1 LDHAGSIRA
10 YYQQLMAAW
19 GPQDWW
25 PAYTRFEVIVGAFL
39 TQNTAWTNVERAL
52 RRLREHAVLRPVG
65 LRRTPLPK
73 LAQMIRSSG
82 YFRQK
87 AQRLKNFVDYLD
99 ARYGGSLARMFAQPT
114 DRLREELLALNGVG
128 PETADSILLYA
139 GGHPV
144 FVVDA
149 YTRRIFE
156 RHGLITAKTRYED
169 IRQLVERA
177 FQQQLPPDWE
187 HPPASPLPGRKR
199 HKFFIRS
206 AAPAARAFDE
216 FHALLVQAAKHHC
229 LKAQARCNGCPLERF
244 LKNRM

>member
-1 LDHAGSIRA
+1 
-10 YYQQLMAAW
+10 MAAW

-52 RRLREHAVLRPVG
+52 DG
-65 LRRTPLPK
+65 LRAAGALNLEGIRSTPLRK
-73 LAQMIRSSG
+73 LARMIRSSG

-87 AQRLKNFVDYLD
+87 AKRLKSFVSYLD
-99 ARYGGSLARMFAQPT
+99 SRYGGSLHRMFAQPT
-114 DRLREELLALNGVG
+114 DRLRQELLAVDGVG

-144 FVVDA
+144 LVVDA

-156 RHGLITAKTRYED
+156 RHGLIAAKARYED

-177 FQQQLPPDWE
+177 FQQEIPAGSDQPPK
-187 HPPASPLPGRKR
+187 SPLAGRRR
-199 HKFFIRS
+199 HKFVIQR
-206 AAPAARAFDE
+206 APVAARAFDE

-229 LKAQARCNGCPLERF
+229 LKAEARCSGCPLERF
-244 LKNRM
+244 LEKQPKPA